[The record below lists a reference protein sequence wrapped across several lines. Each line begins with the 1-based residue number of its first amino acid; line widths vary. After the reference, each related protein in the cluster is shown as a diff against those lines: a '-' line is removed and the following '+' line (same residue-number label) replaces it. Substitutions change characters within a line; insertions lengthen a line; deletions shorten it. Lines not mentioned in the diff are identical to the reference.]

1 MPYARP
7 EALVTTEWL
16 ARNIEN
22 QDIFIIDASLPRVGV
37 KEDTRENYRVAHIP
51 NAPFFDID
59 EIADP
64 QATLPH
70 MMPSEDLFGAKV
82 GELGISNN
90 SKVIVYDQH
99 GIYSAP
105 RAWWMFRAFGHD
117 NVAVL
122 DGGLPKWRAEGHDI
136 TDIAPSITPTK
147 FSASLNQEL
156 LRLAAQVNLNIAK
169 ETEQVV
175 DARGAGRYNGTDPEL
190 RPGLRSG
197 HIPKSLNVPY
207 DNIIKDGSMIDAT
220 QLKSAFVD
228 GNVDLSKPITT
239 SCGSGI
245 TACILALGLY
255 LNGRDDVAVYDGSW
269 TEWGGRQDLP
279 VEK

>member
-1 MPYARP
+1 MSYIDS
-7 EALVTTEWL
+7 EALVSTDWL
-16 ARNIEN
+16 AENIGSSN
-22 QDIFIIDASLPRVGV
+22 MLVIDASLPRVGV
-37 KEDTRENYRVAHIP
+37 VEDTRKNYRAAHIP
-51 NAPFFDID
+51 NATFFDID

-64 QATLPH
+64 EATLPH
-70 MMPSEDLFGAKV
+70 MMPSESLFASKV
-82 GELGISNN
+82 GALGISNN
-90 SKVIVYDQH
+90 SRVIVYDQH

-105 RAWWMFRAFGHD
+105 RAWWMFRTFGHD

-122 DGGLPKWRAEGHDI
+122 DGGLPKWRAEGRDV
-136 TDIAPSITPTK
+136 TDIVPTNTPAQ
-147 FSASLNQEL
+147 FSANLNEGL
-156 LRLAAQVNLNIAK
+156 LRLATQVNLNIASDR
-169 ETEQVV
+169 EQVV

-207 DNIIKDGSMIDAT
+207 DNIVKDGSLVDAT
-220 QLKSAFVD
+220 KLEAAFVD
-228 GNVDLSKPITT
+228 AGVDLSKPITT

-255 LNGRDDVAVYDGSW
+255 LNGRDDIAVYDGSW

-279 VEK
+279 IEK